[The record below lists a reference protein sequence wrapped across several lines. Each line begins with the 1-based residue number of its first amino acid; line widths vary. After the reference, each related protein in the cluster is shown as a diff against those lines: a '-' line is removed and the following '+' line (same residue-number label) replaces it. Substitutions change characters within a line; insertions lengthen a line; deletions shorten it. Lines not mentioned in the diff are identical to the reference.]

1 MRVLKPLRIG
11 VRVENAQPP
20 FESRLARI
28 AAPLRA
34 MDEAAVRGEF
44 ALADGDLLLKTTL
57 SLCPDCLAHV
67 PAAVFERDGRVVLRK
82 RCDTHGTSQGVLEND
97 ARWYRLSNKDRWGRC
112 YRPDR
117 IMEIPA
123 FDGGCCGP
131 GESCETPVDQPWPHD
146 FSDQRGNKTCTVLV
160 EVTDAC
166 NLACR
171 VCYSDSKG
179 DRVLPPEQF
188 QAHVGALIAQKGRLD
203 SVQVTGGEA
212 SLHPRFRE
220 LVAWLHAR
228 PEVGKVYLP
237 TNGIELAKSGAAEW
251 LVPLR
256 DKVLVLLQF
265 DGTDAPV
272 NDTLRRAK
280 PEKLRLKL
288 VKQLDRLGIPMQLT
302 MTLAHGVSERD
313 IAWVVQ
319 QGRRHKNV
327 RLIAMQPAFFSG
339 RYEIGPEAEQRLTL
353 SDCVKGVV
361 AGLSGRARNEDFL
374 PIPCSHPNC
383 GWVTLFAR
391 RFGFFANIARHVDL
405 DAVMNEVAYKTL
417 LSRQEMQGIVG
428 TKRGIRGWLA
438 RFARKLVR
446 PQDVFGIAIKPFM
459 DRFNYDQDRVSACCH
474 HILDTHGNAVS
485 FCEYNA
491 RLRAGDGWERLP
503 VLEGHIP
510 SAVSRLE
517 DGRRKTEDAVATDG
531 VPAS

>member
-1 MRVLKPLRIG
+1 MRVLKPIG
-11 VRVENAQPP
+11 IPVRVEAAQPS
-20 FESRLARI
+20 FDAKLERI

-34 MDEAAVRGEF
+34 LDEAVARHRFGLESR
-44 ALADGDLLLKTTL
+44 DELLKTTL
-57 SLCPDCLAHV
+57 SLCPTCLAHV
-67 PAAVFERDGRVVLRK
+67 PAAVFERDGRVILRK
-82 RCDTHGTSQGVLEND
+82 HCEAHGASQGVLENN

-112 YRPDR
+112 YRPGR
-117 IMEIPA
+117 VLGFPA
-123 FDGGCCGP
+123 FAGSCCGP
-131 GESCETPVDQPWPHD
+131 GESCDTPVDAPWPHD
-146 FSDQRGNKTCTVLV
+146 FADQRANKSCTVLV

-179 DRVLPPEQF
+179 DRVLPLESF
-188 QAHVGALIAQKGRLD
+188 QQHLRALLATKGRLD

-237 TNGIELAKSGAAEW
+237 TNGIEFAKPGAADW

-288 VKQLDRLGIPMQLT
+288 VKALDRLGIPMQLT

-313 IAWVVQ
+313 IAWVVA
-319 QGRRHKNV
+319 QGRRHRNV

-339 RYEIGPEAEQRLTL
+339 RYEIGPEAETRLTL

-417 LSRQEMQGIVG
+417 LSKKEMQDIVG

-438 RFARKLVR
+438 GLAKRLIR

-459 DRFNYDQDRVSACCH
+459 DRYNYDQDRVSACCH
-474 HILDTHGNAVS
+474 HILDTHGNPVS

-491 RLRAGDGWERLP
+491 RLRADDSWQRLP
-503 VLEGHIP
+503 VLEGHKP
-510 SAVSRLE
+510 VRVE
-517 DGRRKTEDAVATDG
+517 T
-531 VPAS
+531 

>member
-11 VRVENAQPP
+11 VRVEPAQPS
-20 FESRLARI
+20 FEARLERI
-28 AAPLRA
+28 AAPMRA
-34 MDEAAVRGEF
+34 LDEGEARARF
-44 ALADGDLLLKTTL
+44 TLADGEVLLKTTL
-57 SLCPDCLAHV
+57 SLCTECLGHV
-67 PAAVFERDGRVVLRK
+67 PAAVFERDGRVLLRK
-82 RCDTHGTSQGVLEND
+82 HCDAHGTAQGVLEND

-112 YRPDR
+112 YRPERVLDF
-117 IMEIPA
+117 PA
-123 FDGGCCGP
+123 FGGGCCAP
-131 GESCETPVDQPWPHD
+131 GEACGTPADAPWPHD
-146 FSDQRGNKTCTVLV
+146 FADQRANKTCTVLV

-179 DRVLPPEQF
+179 DRVLPLESF

-220 LVAWLHAR
+220 LVAWLHAQSA
-228 PEVGKVYLP
+228 VGKVYLP
-237 TNGIELAKSGAAEW
+237 TNGIELSKPGAADW

-265 DGTDAPV
+265 DGTDARV
-272 NDTLRRAK
+272 NETLRRAK

-288 VKQLDRLGIPMQLT
+288 VRTLDRLGIPMQLT

-313 IAWVVQ
+313 IAWVVA
-319 QGRRHKNV
+319 QGRRYRNV

-339 RYEIGPEAEQRLTL
+339 RYEIGPESEQRLTL

-361 AGLSGRARNEDFL
+361 AGLSGRTKHDDFL

-417 LSRQEMQGIVG
+417 LSKREMQDIVG

-438 RFARKLVR
+438 RLARKLVR

-459 DRFNYDQDRVSACCH
+459 DRYNYDQDRVSACCH
-474 HILDTHGNAVS
+474 HILDTHGNPVS

-491 RLRAGDGWERLP
+491 RLRANDSWQRLP
-503 VLEGHIP
+503 LLEGHKPIRIEP
-510 SAVSRLE
+510 PNENA
-517 DGRRKTEDAVATDG
+517 AVAG
-531 VPAS
+531 RVS